1 MTFYEIFQMANDN
14 SSIIVIIAIA
24 VLSLLEISKV
34 KFNPWSWL
42 GSIIHKDIVKELEA
56 NKLEISEL
64 KKDFNEFKREQL
76 FNEATAARRRILR
89 FNDEAVFGM
98 KHTIEHFDEII
109 EDIDNYE
116 AFCRENPDYQNNKG
130 KMAMQNIKSIYQKC
144 ITDNTF
150 T

>member
-14 SSIIVIIAIA
+14 SSIIVIIAIV
-24 VLSLLEISKV
+24 VLSLLEISKI

-89 FNDEAVFGM
+89 FNDEAVFGV
-98 KHTIEHFDEII
+98 KHTREHFDEII
-109 EDIDNYE
+109 SDIDNYE
-116 AFCRENPDYQNNKG
+116 AFCKENRDYQNNKG
-130 KMAMQNIKSIYQKC
+130 KLAMKNIKDIYQDR
-144 ITDNTF
+144 IRDNTF

>member
-14 SSIIVIIAIA
+14 SSIIVIIAIV